1 MSFKLQTRILRLQ
14 TLPPA
19 AAPAHGDAA
28 LISSFSVMCPDVPP
42 VTGALELL

>member
-1 MSFKLQTRILRLQ
+1 MSSKLQPRVLRLQ

-19 AAPAHGDAA
+19 AAPVHDAA

-42 VTGALELL
+42 VTGVLELL